1 MNLAEKQIE
10 LTAQL
15 AALKNGQDR
24 LASLVA
30 QAKKRPPLAPEFR
43 IAEKI

>member
-10 LTAQL
+10 LTTQL

-24 LASLVA
+24 LSLLIDR
-30 QAKKRPPLAPEFR
+30 AKKLPLFTL
-43 IAEKI
+43 